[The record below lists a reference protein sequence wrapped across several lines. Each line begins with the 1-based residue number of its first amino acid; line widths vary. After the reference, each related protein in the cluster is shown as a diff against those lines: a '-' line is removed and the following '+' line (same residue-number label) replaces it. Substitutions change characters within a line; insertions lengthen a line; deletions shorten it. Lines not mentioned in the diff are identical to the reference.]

1 MKPLISMITSEIC
14 EWQVIIKRFILK
26 ICVCLESRITSI
38 FPFLLFGF
46 NFGEGSCSL
55 FLILLFLC
63 SGRTEFCCFKLCL
76 ATDVLSHFKVI
87 FISYE
92 FQFCHER
99 KIMLWKWKIWKQ
111 SKDRPDYITHH
122 LYRKRKIKRYELP
135 EIPFICTNRWSLF
148 YKNPVVIIDLLII
161 RINMPNFLCFSIRIL
176 KIFLEMRYN
185 GTIIKKVSVTFQ
197 EMQFCKFAFSVLLN
211 GTINPNL
218 KEMH

>member
-1 MKPLISMITSEIC
+1 MF
-14 EWQVIIKRFILK
+14 WAILK
-26 ICVCLESRITSI
+26 WYSSRMS
-38 FPFLLFGF
+38 
-46 NFGEGSCSL
+46 SS
-55 FLILLFLC
+55 
-63 SGRTEFCCFKLCL
+63 
-76 ATDVLSHFKVI
+76 
-87 FISYE
+87 
-92 FQFCHER
+92 FCHER

-111 SKDRPDYITHH
+111 SKDRADYITHH
-122 LYRKRKIKRYELP
+122 LYKKSKIKRYELP

-148 YKNPVVIIDLLII
+148 FKNPVVIIDLLII